1 MSAIA
6 QIAEACSI
14 FDGLATLDVPGCIVT
29 PGLVDLHVHIIGGGG
44 EAGPASC
51 TPSSQLS
58 NFLEAGITTVVGVLG
73 TDCVTRRQV
82 QQSC

>member
-1 MSAIA
+1 MSDDV
-6 QIAEACSI
+6 CV
-14 FDGLATLDVPGCIVT
+14 LDVPGCILT

-44 EAGPASC
+44 EAGPSSC

-58 NFLEAGITTVVGVLG
+58 DFLDAGITTVVGVLG

-82 QQSC
+82 SESC

>member
-1 MSAIA
+1 MCALKPCIM
-6 QIAEACSI
+6 
-14 FDGLATLDVPGCIVT
+14 DVPGCILT

-44 EAGPASC
+44 EAGPSSC

-58 NFLEAGITTVVGVLG
+58 DFLDAGITTVVGVLG

-82 QQSC
+82 QQTC